1 MDLTYEVLKE
11 HQREIR
17 DGFPEGLALRTHRA
31 LSWLQRAEMENDLDA
46 KFIFQWVAFNAADAH
61 EIRDRKSYSEKRLY
75 VSFMQ
80 CLIEND
86 SDNLFYNTI
95 WTEFSGSIKSILE
108 NRYVFQPFWDFHNGY
123 IEEEEWLDKFNK
135 NKTAAKKAVGSMDTK
150 KALPIIFERFY
161 VLRNQ
166 LLHGGATWNSR
177 VNRDQIKEGTNLLGK
192 LIPIVIHT
200 MMSNPNLLWGDPCYP
215 VVKT

>member
-1 MDLTYEVLKE
+1 
-11 HQREIR
+11 
-17 DGFPEGLALRTHRA
+17 
-31 LSWLQRAEMENDLDA
+31 
-46 KFIFQWVAFNAADAH
+46 
-61 EIRDRKSYSEKRLY
+61 
-75 VSFMQ
+75 
-80 CLIEND
+80 
-86 SDNLFYNTI
+86 
-95 WTEFSGSIKSILE
+95 
-108 NRYVFQPFWDFHNGY
+108 
-123 IEEEEWLDKFNK
+123 
-135 NKTAAKKAVGSMDTK
+135 
-150 KALPIIFERFY
+150 